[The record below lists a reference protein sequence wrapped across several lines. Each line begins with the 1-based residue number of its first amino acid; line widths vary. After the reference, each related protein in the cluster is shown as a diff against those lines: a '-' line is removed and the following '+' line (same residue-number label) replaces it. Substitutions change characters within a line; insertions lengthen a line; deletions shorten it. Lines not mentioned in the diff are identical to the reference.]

1 LLETVPAVLVTLG
14 PDGARLLRRDGT
26 DLRVAAPRVT
36 ATDTVAAGDTF
47 CGVYA
52 AGLAAG
58 LDDRTS
64 IERACAAASLAV
76 QRAGAQASVPT
87 VAEVDAQSRAVHGD
101 AHG

>member
-1 LLETVPAVLVTLG
+1 VH
-14 PDGARLLRRDGT
+14 
-26 DLRVAAPRVT
+26 

-58 LDDRTS
+58 LDERTTL
-64 IERACAAASLAV
+64 ERACVAASLAV

-87 VAEVDAQSRAVHGD
+87 VAEVDAQARAVYGGTHG
-101 AHG
+101 